1 MTNREEE
8 VVNVGKRST
17 LGLLKDKEEEV
28 FKAWM
33 EKQLASATLRLD
45 RISKGDLEKQSREFL
60 QAFLEVISTGNLE
73 NIEAPEYKPIIER
86 LQEISNSRAALGF
99 TPSET
104 ATYVFSLKYTLLQ
117 FLQEEFG
124 DKPDIRNG
132 EITAVSQLLDKLGL
146 VTFETYTW
154 GREEQILKQ
163 KETMTEMVTPVM
175 ILWKDILLLPVVGA
189 VGSTRAQ
196 IIMETVLKRIRDTES
211 KITLMDITGVPTVDS
226 RVANHLVKITKATK
240 LMGCVCII
248 SGIAPAIAQTLVH
261 LGIELRGVITTAT
274 LRDALLLA
282 YEMRG
287 YEVREKK

>member
-1 MTNREEE
+1 MVE
-8 VVNVGKRST
+8 VGMRST
-17 LGLLKDKEEEV
+17 PDLLKERAEDV

-33 EKQLASATLRLD
+33 EKQLASAPLRLD
-45 RISKGDLEKQSREFL
+45 MMSEGDLEKQSREFL
-60 QAFLEVISTGNLE
+60 QAFLDVISSGNLD
-73 NIEAPEYKPIIER
+73 NIEAPAYAPVIER
-86 LQEISNSRAALGF
+86 LQEISKSRAALGF

-104 ATYVFSLKYTLLQ
+104 ATSVFSLKYSLLQ
-117 FLQEEFG
+117 FLQDEFG
-124 DKPDIRNG
+124 DTPDILNG

-146 VTFETYTW
+146 VTFETYTR
-154 GREEQILKQ
+154 GHEEQVLKQ
-163 KETMTEMVTPVM
+163 KETMAEMLTPVM

-189 VGSTRAQ
+189 VDSTRAQ

-226 RVANHLVKITKATK
+226 GVANHLVKITKAAK
-240 LMGCVCII
+240 LMGCDCIV

-287 YEVREKK
+287 YEVREKKEAPKK